1 MSVIKA
7 KRSQSSFE
15 VFTNAAALRKE
26 LTQYVMRDFAYDG
39 KLEQMQQFILNDERT
54 EILHDCRN
62 MCSCITMANNIYVTC
77 LEEYEERRKYQ
88 DLAIGYCARIKQ
100 ELQFIVDA
108 FPHKININKYAMSIK
123 LADKEIVLIKAWRKA
138 DKKLKEKLG

>member
-15 VFTNAAALRKE
+15 VFTNATALRKE
-26 LTQYVMRDFAYDG
+26 LTQYVMRDFAYEG
-39 KLEQMQQFILNDERT
+39 KLEQMQQLVLNDERT

-62 MCSCITMANNIYVTC
+62 ICSCITMANSIYVTC
-77 LEEYEERRKYQ
+77 MEEYEERRKYQ
-88 DLAIGYCARIKQ
+88 DLAIGYCARLKQ
-100 ELQFIVDA
+100 ELQFIVDT